1 MNSNFRR
8 KKSFILF
15 VCLKKAF
22 TFARELKN
30 DKETK
35 WDLQLTYW

>member
-22 TFARELKN
+22 TFARGKYKPNKIFEN
-30 DKETK
+30 EN
-35 WDLQLTYW
+35 YN